1 MKQILLACFLCVS
14 GAAFAQTPS
23 VPKNLPLPSKG
34 GNLPTPKK
42 IITPMPDLVFVSVNV
57 IGVDEVTEQHMFRI
71 KLSITYKNNGN
82 ADVDKNFWLD
92 LLGTFEDRGGT
103 NSYIIG
109 SPCNLHPLA
118 AGQSRT
124 EEWWFYK
131 DITQLGRGHHSC
143 MVRIDSNDRI
153 KESDERNNTSP
164 LFDINI
170 L

>member
-1 MKQILLACFLCVS
+1 MKRILLAFFLCVS
-14 GAAFAQTPS
+14 GAAFAQNPS
-23 VPKNLPLPSKG
+23 VPKNLPLPAKG
-34 GNLPTPKK
+34 GNLPTPK
-42 IITPMPDLVFVSVNV
+42 IITPLPDLVFVSVNV
-57 IGVDEVTEQHMFRI
+57 IGVDEVTELHMFRI

-82 ADVDKNFWLD
+82 ADVDKNFSLD